1 MPKPSPR
8 PRSYSDSKD
17 NLNAQDRACLEEIER
32 GSQVTLEDQELFD
45 LLSKKKLDGGG
56 GATGVATD
64 GASVANGG
72 VLATTIAGSSSG
84 TIVVKNGLVSSHN
97 GGDVYE
103 RSLLTQSVTRN
114 LNDLK
119 NGLTSGV
126 EGTKQLQLQQGSS
139 ALKQLLLSNANK
151 KDSKKQIKIIPVSK
165 VGQTAVNM
173 KTEPRLS
180 TVIPPRLVQNPAN
193 NVAANIPHVQKSIIK
208 TAATGDRKIAILN
221 KNYKAAQEVKS
232 NNDTQSKQGDS
243 KTVMTIKRSP
253 NDEENKTLNLVLSPG
268 VTFKDGMFPYIRFS
282 YALI

>member
-119 NGLTSGV
+119 NGLSSG
-126 EGTKQLQLQQGSS
+126 EGIKQQQLQQGSS

-180 TVIPPRLVQNPAN
+180 TVIPPRLVQSPAN
-193 NVAANIPHVQKSIIK
+193 TVAANMPHAQKSIIK

-221 KNYKAAQEVKS
+221 KNYKAQEFKS
-232 NNDTQSKQGDS
+232 NNDTQSKQSDS